1 MMNLTNEQVIHETF
15 GAGQV
20 VENDNERIT
29 VMFDENVG
37 RKSFVFP
44 DVFSSHLKID
54 KADIQVELQQAYEA
68 KVKQQAEQQV
78 IEKREAEEEAVRLAE
93 EQAQAKKSSR
103 KKAVKK
109 TS

>member
-1 MMNLTNEQVIHETF
+1 MNLTNEQVIHETF
-15 GAGQV
+15 GVGQV

-29 VMFDENVG
+29 VMFAQNVG

-44 DVFSSHLKID
+44 DIFSSHLKIN
-54 KADIQVELQQAYEA
+54 KSDIQDSLTQAYE
-68 KVKQQAEQQV
+68 KKQKQQAEQQV
-78 IEKREAEEEAVRLAE
+78 IEKREAEEEAVRVAE
-93 EQAQAKKSSR
+93 EQAQAKKKPR

>member
-1 MMNLTNEQVIHETF
+1 MNLTNEQVIHETF
-15 GAGQV
+15 GTGQV
-20 VENDNERIT
+20 VEHDNDRIT
-29 VMFDENVG
+29 VMFDQSVG

-54 KADIQVELQQAYEA
+54 KADLQAALQQAYEA
-68 KVKQQAEQQV
+68 KVKQHAEQQV
-78 IEKREAEEEAVRLAE
+78 IEKREAEEEAVRVAE

-109 TS
+109 SS